1 MPLKT
6 QLDEAPAI
14 NMTPMIDMVFLLII
28 FFLVATT
35 FSRPDHSIPID
46 VPQVADAGALSDRPA
61 ARVVNIYKDGRIE
74 MDNEAL
80 SLEQLSERLAAV
92 HSQYPDLEVDVRG
105 DGHAYHQRVAEV
117 VSACM
122 KAGVE
127 GVGISVRKKEAP

>member
-6 QLDEAPAI
+6 QLDEAPQI

-35 FSRPDHSIPID
+35 FSRPDHSIEID
-46 VPQVADAGALSDRPA
+46 VPQVSDAGTLSNRPA
-61 ARVVNIYKDGRIE
+61 ARVVNVYQDGRIE
-74 MDNEAL
+74 LDGDTL
-80 SLEQLSERLAAV
+80 SLEELTDQLAEVRG
-92 HSQYPDLEVDVRG
+92 QYPDLEVDVRG

-122 KAGVE
+122 KAGVD
-127 GVGISVRKKEAP
+127 GVGISVRKKQVR